1 MREKER
7 EGALTWIEEDRRSDA
22 PEPAQQLVQ
31 RTYRARKRKNVSYCH
46 VLRPFPESLGSP
58 CSEIAHV
65 VAVSSLDPCG
75 CRLLL
80 YPSTIQATQISGEPE
95 TDGPLTV
102 SRSAYSLSAHVQEER
117 TRRERTSIMFCAVFG
132 SNFFAIFV
140 YVLLKVLLRY
150 KALSRSLNDR
160 V

>member
-1 MREKER
+1 VREKER

-80 YPSTIQATQISGEPE
+80 YPAPFKQPRDPGNQKQMDHLLFLDLHAHCQHMFKKSVQEGNAPRSCSARCSGRISLPSLSTFF
-95 TDGPLTV
+95 
-102 SRSAYSLSAHVQEER
+102 SRS
-117 TRRERTSIMFCAVFG
+117 C
-132 SNFFAIFV
+132 
-140 YVLLKVLLRY
+140 YVIRL
-150 KALSRSLNDR
+150 
-160 V
+160 